1 MQYLQSLNY
10 ELIVVTNQSGIA
22 RGFLKWDD
30 YLNVTEKMI
39 SLLNKK
45 NTLLAIYSNG
55 LNADAPLYS
64 WRKPNPSMILNAAFS
79 LKIDLTKSIFIGDRL
94 TDLIAG
100 LKSGINQLI
109 HIRTGHGSEEREE
122 VERFFTKN
130 KFPNKLDLK
139 LIDKF
144 NKKSIIDIHKY
155 FKK

>member
-1 MQYLQSLNY
+1 M
-10 ELIVVTNQSGIA
+10 
-22 RGFLKWDD
+22 KWDD
-30 YLNVTEKMI
+30 YFNVTEKMI
-39 SLLNKK
+39 SLINKK
-45 NTLLAIYSNG
+45 NTILAIYSNG

-109 HIRTGHGSEEREE
+109 HIRTGHGHEEREE

-130 KFPNKLDLK
+130 KFE
-139 LIDKF
+139 
-144 NKKSIIDIHKY
+144 
-155 FKK
+155 